1 MGAAEVE
8 PRKSRGKGGDE
19 VGIGQ
24 RGRAPP
30 GRHPARPNRAGEQWK
45 VSSSR
50 VLFRPS
56 EWRLGPVLN
65 TIRKIAI
72 LAETEIC
79 HGHRH
84 PQRQRIPGPG
94 DRSLSQPVLITKH
107 GRPRNVV
114 LSYDE
119 YERLRARDRRA
130 VRAEDLTDEDIA
142 ALEAS
147 EIAPG
152 YEHLDAELEAK

>member
-1 MGAAEVE
+1 MASITLSASEFQD
-8 PRKSRGKGGDE
+8 R
-19 VGIGQ
+19 VGE
-24 RGRAPP
+24 A
-30 GRHPARPNRAGEQWK
+30 
-45 VSSSR
+45 
-50 VLFRPS
+50 L
-56 EWRLGPVLN
+56 
-65 TIRKIAI
+65 
-72 LAETEIC
+72 
-79 HGHRH
+79 
-84 PQRQRIPGPG
+84 

-147 EIAPG
+147 EMGPG
-152 YEHLDAELEAK
+152 YEHFDAELQAK

>member
-1 MGAAEVE
+1 MATVTLSASEFQD
-8 PRKSRGKGGDE
+8 R
-19 VGIGQ
+19 VGE
-24 RGRAPP
+24 A
-30 GRHPARPNRAGEQWK
+30 
-45 VSSSR
+45 
-50 VLFRPS
+50 L
-56 EWRLGPVLN
+56 
-65 TIRKIAI
+65 
-72 LAETEIC
+72 
-79 HGHRH
+79 
-84 PQRQRIPGPG
+84 

-147 EIAPG
+147 EMAPG
-152 YEHLDAELEAK
+152 YEHLDAELEKK

>member
-1 MGAAEVE
+1 MAPVTLSASEFQD
-8 PRKSRGKGGDE
+8 R
-19 VGIGQ
+19 VGE
-24 RGRAPP
+24 A
-30 GRHPARPNRAGEQWK
+30 
-45 VSSSR
+45 
-50 VLFRPS
+50 L
-56 EWRLGPVLN
+56 
-65 TIRKIAI
+65 
-72 LAETEIC
+72 
-79 HGHRH
+79 
-84 PQRQRIPGPG
+84 

-147 EIAPG
+147 EMAPG
-152 YEHLDAELEAK
+152 YEHLNAELEAK

>member
-1 MGAAEVE
+1 MATITLSASEFQD
-8 PRKSRGKGGDE
+8 R
-19 VGIGQ
+19 VGE
-24 RGRAPP
+24 A
-30 GRHPARPNRAGEQWK
+30 
-45 VSSSR
+45 
-50 VLFRPS
+50 L
-56 EWRLGPVLN
+56 
-65 TIRKIAI
+65 
-72 LAETEIC
+72 
-79 HGHRH
+79 
-84 PQRQRIPGPG
+84 

-147 EIAPG
+147 EMAPG
-152 YEHLDAELEAK
+152 YEHLNAELEAK

>member
-1 MGAAEVE
+1 MATVTISASEFQD
-8 PRKSRGKGGDE
+8 R
-19 VGIGQ
+19 VGE
-24 RGRAPP
+24 A
-30 GRHPARPNRAGEQWK
+30 
-45 VSSSR
+45 
-50 VLFRPS
+50 L
-56 EWRLGPVLN
+56 
-65 TIRKIAI
+65 
-72 LAETEIC
+72 
-79 HGHRH
+79 
-84 PQRQRIPGPG
+84 

-147 EIAPG
+147 EMAPG
-152 YEHLDAELEAK
+152 YEHLNAELEAK

>member
-1 MGAAEVE
+1 MATVTLSASEFQD
-8 PRKSRGKGGDE
+8 R
-19 VGIGQ
+19 VGE
-24 RGRAPP
+24 A
-30 GRHPARPNRAGEQWK
+30 
-45 VSSSR
+45 
-50 VLFRPS
+50 L
-56 EWRLGPVLN
+56 
-65 TIRKIAI
+65 
-72 LAETEIC
+72 
-79 HGHRH
+79 
-84 PQRQRIPGPG
+84 

-130 VRAEDLTDEDIA
+130 VRAEDLTDEDID

-147 EIAPG
+147 EMAPG

>member
-1 MGAAEVE
+1 MATITLSASEFQD
-8 PRKSRGKGGDE
+8 R
-19 VGIGQ
+19 VGE
-24 RGRAPP
+24 A
-30 GRHPARPNRAGEQWK
+30 
-45 VSSSR
+45 
-50 VLFRPS
+50 L
-56 EWRLGPVLN
+56 
-65 TIRKIAI
+65 
-72 LAETEIC
+72 
-79 HGHRH
+79 
-84 PQRQRIPGPG
+84 

-147 EIAPG
+147 EMAPG

>member
-1 MGAAEVE
+1 MATITLSASEFQD
-8 PRKSRGKGGDE
+8 R
-19 VGIGQ
+19 VGE
-24 RGRAPP
+24 A
-30 GRHPARPNRAGEQWK
+30 
-45 VSSSR
+45 
-50 VLFRPS
+50 L
-56 EWRLGPVLN
+56 
-65 TIRKIAI
+65 
-72 LAETEIC
+72 
-79 HGHRH
+79 
-84 PQRQRIPGPG
+84 

-147 EIAPG
+147 EMGPG
-152 YEHLDAELEAK
+152 YEHLDAEFHAK

>member
-1 MGAAEVE
+1 MATVTLSASEFQD
-8 PRKSRGKGGDE
+8 R
-19 VGIGQ
+19 VGE
-24 RGRAPP
+24 A
-30 GRHPARPNRAGEQWK
+30 
-45 VSSSR
+45 
-50 VLFRPS
+50 L
-56 EWRLGPVLN
+56 
-65 TIRKIAI
+65 
-72 LAETEIC
+72 
-79 HGHRH
+79 
-84 PQRQRIPGPG
+84 

-142 ALEAS
+142 AIETS
-147 EIAPG
+147 EMAPG

>member
-1 MGAAEVE
+1 MATVTLSASEFQD
-8 PRKSRGKGGDE
+8 R
-19 VGIGQ
+19 VGE
-24 RGRAPP
+24 A
-30 GRHPARPNRAGEQWK
+30 
-45 VSSSR
+45 
-50 VLFRPS
+50 L
-56 EWRLGPVLN
+56 
-65 TIRKIAI
+65 
-72 LAETEIC
+72 
-79 HGHRH
+79 
-84 PQRQRIPGPG
+84 

-147 EIAPG
+147 EMAPG
-152 YEHLDAELEAK
+152 YEHLNAEFEAK

>member
-1 MGAAEVE
+1 MAAVTLSASEFQD
-8 PRKSRGKGGDE
+8 R
-19 VGIGQ
+19 VGE
-24 RGRAPP
+24 A
-30 GRHPARPNRAGEQWK
+30 
-45 VSSSR
+45 
-50 VLFRPS
+50 L
-56 EWRLGPVLN
+56 
-65 TIRKIAI
+65 
-72 LAETEIC
+72 
-79 HGHRH
+79 
-84 PQRQRIPGPG
+84 

-147 EIAPG
+147 EMAPG
-152 YEHLDAELEAK
+152 YEHLNAELDAK